1 MLLLLLNSHRSDL
14 EDGEQEGAINR
25 LPLNS
30 LDLPFNCNLGLL
42 ASAPG
47 PGDDVLDKGVEND
60 GVVHREV
67 SKYPLD
73 ATTIALKI
81 ALKRRAVQKEKF
93 ECPRISYNIQD
104 RFQGLEVEKA
114 ATDDDINEEGDDFK
128 SKERIEEHN
137 S

>member
-1 MLLLLLNSHRSDL
+1 MTLRGRLLLLLLKSHRSDL
-14 EDGEQEGAINR
+14 EDGEQEGAIYR

-30 LDLPFNCNLGLL
+30 LDLDLHFTCLLGLL

-47 PGDDVLDKGVEND
+47 PGDDVLDKGAEND
-60 GVVHREV
+60 GVAHREV

-81 ALKRRAVQKEKF
+81 ALKRRAFQKEKF

-104 RFQGLEVEKA
+104 RFQRFRGRK
-114 ATDDDINEEGDDFK
+114 GCY
-128 SKERIEEHN
+128 
-137 S
+137 

>member
-1 MLLLLLNSHRSDL
+1 MTLRGRLLLLLLNSHRSDL

-81 ALKRRAVQKEKF
+81 ALLKKG
-93 ECPRISYNIQD
+93 ISKGEI
-104 RFQGLEVEKA
+104 
-114 ATDDDINEEGDDFK
+114 
-128 SKERIEEHN
+128 
-137 S
+137 

>member
-30 LDLPFNCNLGLL
+30 LDLHFNCNLGLL

-73 ATTIALKI
+73 ATAIALKI

-104 RFQGLEVEKA
+104 RFQRFRGRK
-114 ATDDDINEEGDDFK
+114 GCY
-128 SKERIEEHN
+128 
-137 S
+137 